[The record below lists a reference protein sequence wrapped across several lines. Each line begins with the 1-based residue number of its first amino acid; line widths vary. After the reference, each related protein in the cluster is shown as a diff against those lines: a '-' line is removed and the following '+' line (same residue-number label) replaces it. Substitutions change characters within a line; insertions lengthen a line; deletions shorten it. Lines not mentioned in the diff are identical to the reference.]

1 MKMNSLILTV
11 ALIGVLTIAASPY
24 RDFADRPIKAMSPE
38 KLDALNTGKG
48 AGYALV
54 AELNGYPGPRHVLDL
69 TSELALTEKQLR
81 TTRDLFNRMQA
92 EAIRLGRL
100 IIIGER
106 QLEEMFRQR
115 KVSEPE
121 LFRLTEDIGETEARL
136 RATHLKY
143 HLAMV
148 KILSNEQ
155 VIAYDRLRGYHTAA
169 GKHLPGTD
177 HFHSPRD
184 P

>member
-11 ALIGVLTIAASPY
+11 AMIGVLTIAASPY
-24 RDFADRPIKAMSPE
+24 RNFADRPIKAMSPE
-38 KLDALNTGKG
+38 KIDALNTGKG

-69 TSELALTEKQLR
+69 ASELALTETQLS
-81 TTRDLFNRMQA
+81 TTRDLFDRMQT
-92 EAIRLGRL
+92 EAIRLGKL
-100 IIIGER
+100 IIVGER
-106 QLEEMFRQR
+106 QLEEAFRQR
-115 KVSEPE
+115 KISEAV
-121 LFRLTEDIGETEARL
+121 LFRLTEEIAETESRL

-155 VIAYDRLRGYHTAA
+155 VIAYDRLRGYHAAA
-169 GKHLPGTD
+169 GKHPSGTD